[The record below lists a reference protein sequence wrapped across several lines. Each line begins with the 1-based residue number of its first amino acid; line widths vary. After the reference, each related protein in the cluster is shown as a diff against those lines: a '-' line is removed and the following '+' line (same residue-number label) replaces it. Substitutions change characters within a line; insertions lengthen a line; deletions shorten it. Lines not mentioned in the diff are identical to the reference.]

1 MGRGENSRC
10 RSFWRAQI
18 LEVCSVKAIWIVQAC
33 VDVRG
38 QVVDMF
44 NGAYTTL
51 AGARASLERLA
62 RQQGKA
68 LEWEGPGPL
77 GIYGARIGAERYT
90 VAETAL
96 HD

>member
-1 MGRGENSRC
+1 M
-10 RSFWRAQI
+10 
-18 LEVCSVKAIWIVQAC
+18 KAIWIVQAC

-44 NGAYTTL
+44 NGAYASL
-51 AGARASLERLA
+51 EGARASLERPA

-68 LEWEGPGPL
+68 LAWEGPGPL
-77 GIYGARIGAERYT
+77 GIYSAQIGADRYSI
-90 VAETAL
+90 AETAL

>member
-1 MGRGENSRC
+1 LNSRY
-10 RSFWRAQI
+10 RAFWQVYF
-18 LEVCSVKAIWIVQAC
+18 LEGCSVNAIWIVQAC

-38 QVVDMF
+38 QVEDMF
-44 NGAYTTL
+44 NGAYSSL
-51 AGARASLERLA
+51 EGARASLERLA
-62 RQQGKA
+62 RAKGKA
-68 LEWEGPGPL
+68 LEWEGRGPL

>member
-1 MGRGENSRC
+1 MART
-10 RSFWRAQI
+10 
-18 LEVCSVKAIWIVQAC
+18 IWIVQAC
-33 VDVRG
+33 ADVCG

-44 NGAYTTL
+44 NGAYSSL
-51 AGARASLERLA
+51 EGARASLERLA

-77 GIYGARIGAERYT
+77 GIYSARIGADRYT
-90 VAETAL
+90 VADTAL